1 MANNVTSFNQ
11 QKYTKLIQALLQE
24 RLIAMDIANTSL
36 IADMPDG
43 NTINFPRPA
52 YLSIQTYV
60 KYTAVTN
67 SDITSSN
74 ETLVINETPMVA
86 FAYDQID
93 LEENAWNIVGN
104 TTENSAFLLKEY
116 VDAKFHN
123 QVLNFTNTYNSGV
136 ATAISSTTAIPTFL
150 EAYALLANT
159 GADSQNFVVVTDEFA
174 KAKIAEQ
181 AVSSRFT
188 LGDEAF
194 ARGFTG
200 KELAGMAYYV
210 TNNLTCVGSLALATL
225 PADGDSVTIRGVKFT
240 FKTTL
245 GTTAGNVLIDAGSSA
260 TVTAQSLLAAING
273 AAGAGSTYVEL
284 SANDRARMRFITASG
299 ASTTL
304 TLTSLRGYPVVS
316 RSMTTGT
323 NKYGQFVIYAYA
335 MERGSV
341 HLVLRDNV
349 SMKILDVPGTIAK
362 QYLLWSRFGLKTF
375 TQGAERGI
383 IIPLEA
389 KAAE

>member
-1 MANNVTSFNQ
+1 MANALTNFNQ

-24 RLIAMDIANTSL
+24 RLIAMDLANTSL
-36 IADMPDG
+36 ISDMPDG

-52 YLSIQTYV
+52 YLSIQAYV

-67 SDITSSN
+67 SDISSSN

-93 LEENAWNIVGN
+93 LEENAWNVVGN

-123 QVLNFTNTYNSGV
+123 QYSNFTNTYPASGT
-136 ATAISSTTAIPTFL
+136 ATAISSTTALTTFI
-150 EAYALLANT
+150 EAYAVLANT
-159 GADSQNFVVVTDEFA
+159 GADSQNFVIVTDEFA
-174 KAKIAEQ
+174 KAKVAEQ
-181 AVSSRFT
+181 AISSRFT
-188 LGDEAF
+188 LGDESF

-210 TNNLTCVGSLALATL
+210 SNNLTCIGTFVMGGAAPTANDTITIGGVVFTYVAT
-225 PADGDSVTIRGVKFT
+225 I
-240 FKTTL
+240 
-245 GTTAGNVLIDAGSSA
+245 GTTAGNVLIGVSA
-260 TVTAQSLLAAING
+260 TTAAQNFLAAVNG
-273 AAGAGSTYVEL
+273 AAGAGTTYVEL
-284 SANDRARMRFITASG
+284 SATNRAKMRLITASG
-299 ASTTL
+299 ASTTI
-304 TLTSLRGYPVVS
+304 TLTSLRGYRVVT
-316 RSMTTGT
+316 RSMTDAS
-323 NKYGQFVIYAYA
+323 NKYGQFVLYAYA

-341 HLVLRDNV
+341 NLVLRDNV
-349 SMKILDVPGTIAK
+349 SMKILDIPGTIAK

>member
-1 MANNVTSFNQ
+1 MSNSVSNFNQ

-24 RLIAMDIANTSL
+24 KLIAMDIANTSL
-36 IADMPDG
+36 IADMPNG

-52 YLSIQTYV
+52 YLSVQTYV
-60 KYTAVTN
+60 KYTPATT

-74 ETLVINETPMVA
+74 EQLVINETPMVV

-93 LEENAWNIVGN
+93 LEENAWNVVWN

-123 QVLNFTNTYNSGV
+123 QVLNFTNTYNGWV
-136 ATAISSTTAIPTFL
+136 ATALSSTNAIPTYL
-150 EAYALLANT
+150 EAYALLANQWVDT
-159 GADSQNFVVVTDEFA
+159 QNLVVVTDEFA

-188 LGDEAF
+188 LWDESF
-194 ARGFTG
+194 QRGFTG
-200 KELAGMAYYV
+200 KEMAGMAYYV
-210 TNNLTCVGSLALATL
+210 SNNLTCVWSIALATQVS
-225 PADGDSVTIRGVKFT
+225 DWDTITIRWVKFT

-245 GTTAGNVLIDAGSSA
+245 TPLAWEVLIGISATTA
-260 TVTAQSLLAAING
+260 AQNFLAAVNG
-273 AAGAGSTYVEL
+273 AAGAGTTYVEF
-284 SANDRARMRFITASG
+284 SSSDRAKLRFITASG
-299 ASTTL
+299 ASTTI

-316 RSMTTGT
+316 RSMTAAG
-323 NKYGQFVIYAYA
+323 NKYGQFVINSYA
-335 MERGSV
+335 MERWSI

-349 SMKILDVPGTIAK
+349 SMKILDVPGTIAR

-375 TQGAERGI
+375 TQWAERWI
-383 IIPLEA
+383 IIAIEA
-389 KAAE
+389 RAAE

>member
-1 MANNVTSFNQ
+1 MANNVTNFNQ

-24 RLIAMDIANTSL
+24 RLIAMDLANTSL

-52 YLSIQTYV
+52 YLAIQTYV

-93 LEENAWNIVGN
+93 LEENAWNVVGN

-116 VDAKFHN
+116 VDAKFFA
-123 QVLNFTNTYNSGV
+123 QYSNFLNTYNGGV
-136 ATAISSTTAIPTFL
+136 ATALSTTNAIPTFL
-150 EAYALLANT
+150 ESYALLANT

-188 LGDEAF
+188 LGDESF

-210 TNNLTCVGSLALATL
+210 SNNLTCIGTFVMGGAAPSDGNTL
-225 PADGDSVTIRGVKFT
+225 TISGVTFT

-245 GTTAGNVLIDAGSSA
+245 TPAAGEVLIGVSATTA
-260 TVTAQSLLAAING
+260 AQNFKAALNG
-273 AAGAGSTYVEL
+273 AAGAGTTYVEF
-284 SANDRARMRFITASG
+284 SASDRAKLRFITGSG
-299 ASTTL
+299 ASTTI
-304 TLTSLRGYPVVS
+304 TITSNRGYRVVS
-316 RSMTTGT
+316 RVMSDAS
-323 NKYGQFVIYAYA
+323 NKYGQFVLYALA
-335 MERGSV
+335 MERGSI

-383 IIPLEA
+383 IIPLESRA
-389 KAAE
+389 SE

>member
-24 RLIAMDIANTSL
+24 KLIAMDIANTTLLSS
-36 IADMPDG
+36 MPDG

-52 YLSIQTYV
+52 YLGVQSYV

-93 LEENAWNIVGN
+93 LEENAWNVVGN

-116 VDAKFHN
+116 VDAKFHAQYSN
-123 QVLNFTNTYNSGV
+123 FLNVYNNGT
-136 ATAISSTTAIPTFL
+136 ATALSSTNAVNTFL
-150 EAYALLANT
+150 EAFALLANT
-159 GADSQNFVVVTDEFA
+159 GADAGNFVLVTDHFA
-174 KAKIAEQ
+174 KAKVGEQ
-181 AVSSRFT
+181 AVSSRYT
-188 LGDEAF
+188 LGDESF
-194 ARGFTG
+194 ARGYTG
-200 KELAGMAYYV
+200 TSIAGFDYYV
-210 TNNLTCVGSLALATL
+210 SNNLTCIGTFIVGATVS
-225 PADGDSVTIRGVKFT
+225 DGDTVTIGGVTFT

-245 GTTAGNVLIDAGSSA
+245 GTTAGNVLIGVSTTTSA
-260 TVTAQSLLAAING
+260 QNLLAAING
-273 AAGAGSTYVEL
+273 AAGAGTTYVEL
-284 SANDRARMRFITASG
+284 SATDRAKMRFVTASG
-299 ASTTL
+299 ASTTI
-304 TLTSLRGYPVVS
+304 TITSNRGYRPVS
-316 RSMTTGT
+316 KSMTSAS
-323 NKYGQFVIYAYA
+323 NKFGQFVIYAYA

-349 SMKILDVPGTIAK
+349 SMKVLDVPGTIAK

-383 IIPLEA
+383 QIPLEA

>member
-24 RLIAMDIANTSL
+24 RLIAMDLANTSL

-52 YLSIQTYV
+52 YLSIQTYT

-123 QVLNFTNTYNSGV
+123 QILNFSNTYNNGV
-136 ATAISSTTAIPTFL
+136 ATAISNSTAIPTFL

-188 LGDEAF
+188 LGDEASL
-194 ARGFTG
+194 RWFTG

-210 TNNLTCVGSLALATL
+210 TNNLTCVGSLVFGGAA
-225 PADGDSVTIRGVKFT
+225 PSDGDTVTIRGVKFT
-240 FKTTL
+240 FKTAL
-245 GTTAGNVLIDAGSSA
+245 GTTAGNVLIGISA
-260 TVTAQSLLAAING
+260 TTAANNLEAAING
-273 AAGAGSTYVEL
+273 ASGAGSTYVEL
-284 SANDRARMRFITASG
+284 AANDRARMRFITVTG

-304 TLTSLRGYPVVS
+304 TITSLRGFPVVS
-316 RSMTTGT
+316 RSMTDGA
-323 NKYGQFVIYAYA
+323 NKFGQFVIYAYA
-335 MERGSV
+335 MERGSI

-349 SMKILDVPGTIAK
+349 SMKVLDVPGTIAK

>member
-1 MANNVTSFNQ
+1 MANNVTNFNQ

-24 RLIAMDIANTSL
+24 RLIAMDLANTSL
-36 IADMPDG
+36 IADMPNG

-52 YLSIQTYV
+52 YLAIQTYV

-93 LEENAWNIVGN
+93 LEENAWNVVGN

-116 VDAKFHN
+116 VDAKFFA
-123 QVLNFTNTYNSGV
+123 QYSNFLNTYNGGV
-136 ATAISSTTAIPTFL
+136 ATALSTTNAIPTFL
-150 EAYALLANT
+150 ESYALLANT

-188 LGDEAF
+188 LGDESF

-210 TNNLTCVGSLALATL
+210 SNNLTCIGTFVMGGAAPSDGNTL
-225 PADGDSVTIRGVKFT
+225 TISGVTFT

-245 GTTAGNVLIDAGSSA
+245 TPAAGEVLIGVSATTA
-260 TVTAQSLLAAING
+260 AQNFKAALNG
-273 AAGAGSTYVEL
+273 AAGAGTTYVEF
-284 SANDRARMRFITASG
+284 SASDRAKLRFITGSG
-299 ASTTL
+299 ASTTI
-304 TLTSLRGYPVVS
+304 TITSNRGYRVVS
-316 RSMTTGT
+316 RVMSDAS
-323 NKYGQFVIYAYA
+323 NKYGQFVLYALA
-335 MERGSV
+335 MERGSI

-383 IIPLEA
+383 IIPLESRA
-389 KAAE
+389 SE